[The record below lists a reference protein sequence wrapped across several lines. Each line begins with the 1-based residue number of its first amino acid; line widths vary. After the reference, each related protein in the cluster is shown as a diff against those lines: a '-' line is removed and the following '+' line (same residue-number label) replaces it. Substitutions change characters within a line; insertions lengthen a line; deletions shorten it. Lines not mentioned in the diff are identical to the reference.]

1 MYTFPED
8 LALDVTGAEQ
18 DVGVVSILQARNLQA
33 TGSVIDSFVA
43 TTEARSSMDRLPLF
57 ASVMLEGGATASE
70 SSFGT
75 ALTTASESSFGTAL
89 LQAQSDHSKNI
100 ATLTGGSTMEGN
112 SGFIPSF
119 SYDFYV
125 KEMRKYVDALASLQ
139 RELEKQVE
147 EEKAL
152 QLYIEQLRI
161 EQVPARQHDSQIVP
175 PFSTSNV
182 NPAAR
187 RRS

>member
-18 DVGVVSILQARNLQA
+18 DVEVVSILQARNLQA
-33 TGSVIDSFVA
+33 MASVIDSFVA
-43 TTEARSSMDRLPLF
+43 TIEARSSMDRLPLF
-57 ASVMLEGGATASE
+57 ASVMLEEGATASE
-70 SSFGT
+70 SSFGI
-75 ALTTASESSFGTAL
+75 AL
-89 LQAQSDHSKNI
+89 LQAQSDHTKSI
-100 ATLTGGSTMEGN
+100 ATLTGGSTMDGN

-152 QLYIEQLRI
+152 QLYIKQLRI
-161 EQVPARQHDSQIVP
+161 EQVPARQHDSQIVAS
-175 PFSTSNV
+175 FSTSNV